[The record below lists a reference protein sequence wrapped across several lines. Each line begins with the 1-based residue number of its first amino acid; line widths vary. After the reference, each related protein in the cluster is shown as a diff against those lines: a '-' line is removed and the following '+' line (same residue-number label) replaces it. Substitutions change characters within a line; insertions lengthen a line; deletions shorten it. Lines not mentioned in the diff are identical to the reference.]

1 MRELDALIAALH
13 ERGLRVTPQRQMI
26 YSLLAESRSHPTVDA
41 VHDAVARV
49 LPTVS
54 LRTVYQA
61 LHDLEKLGEIRLV
74 PVGGGSLRVDVR
86 IDHHAHL
93 VCTRCAP
100 VQDVD
105 VDASALVPPRSQR
118 HGFSVDRTDVVFSGM
133 CAPCNDAE
141 RPSPKPA
148 RRPAAG

>member
-1 MRELDALIAALH
+1 MRDLDALTAELH

-26 YSLLAESRSHPTVDA
+26 FSLLAESPGHPTVDA
-41 VHDAVARV
+41 VHEAVLEV

-74 PVGGGSLRVDVR
+74 PLGGSSLRVDAR
-86 IDHHAHL
+86 TDHHAHV
-93 VCTRCAP
+93 VCTRCGQ

-105 VDASALVPPRSQR
+105 VEPPTLGPSRSQR
-118 HGFSVDRTDVVFSGM
+118 HGFSVDRADVVFSGQ
-133 CAPCNDAE
+133 CGPCRAAE
-141 RPSPKPA
+141 RGSS
-148 RRPAAG
+148 AG